1 MSIKQILGRIRKAD
15 LDYNLMQEGD
25 RIAVGVSGGKDS
37 MLLLYCLALY
47 RNIAKRHLDKNIE
60 IVGIHIKMG
69 FPNMDFEKVFDFCR
83 KQNIEFYEFD
93 SKIYDILKI
102 QANEDGTLKCSICS
116 KLKKGAVI
124 NEAIKLNCNKTAFA
138 HHADDAI
145 ETLFLNA
152 IYGGRLAT
160 FAPAMFLT
168 NSKMNFIRPFVYT
181 FEQDIKNAYNEVDIP
196 IVKSTCPMDGHT
208 KRQDVKE
215 LLQSIYKTYPSSK
228 ENFLLM
234 LHNQKKLDL
243 WVKQEDLPQ
252 NEH

>member
-1 MSIKQILGRIRKAD
+1 MSVKHVLGRIRKAD
-15 LDYNLMQEGD
+15 LDFNLMQEGD

-47 RNIAKRHLDKNIE
+47 RNIVLRHMHKKIE

-69 FPNMDFEKVFDFCR
+69 FPNMDFSEV
-83 KQNIEFYEFD
+83 IEFCKEHDIEFHTID

-102 QANEDGTLKCSICS
+102 QANDDGTLKCSICS

-124 NEAIKLNCNKTAFA
+124 NEAKKLNCNKTAFA

-152 IYGGRLAT
+152 IFGGRLAT
-160 FAPAMFLT
+160 FAPKMFLT
-168 NSKMNFIRPFVYT
+168 NSEMTFIRPFVYS
-181 FEQDIKNAYNEVDIP
+181 FESDIVQAYKEAGIP

-208 KRQDVKE
+208 KRQDMKE
-215 LLQSIYKTYPSSK
+215 LLNSIYKTYPSSK

-234 LHNQKKLDL
+234 LHNQKQLSL
-243 WVKQEDLPQ
+243 WVKQSDIDEQD
-252 NEH
+252 